1 MNNERHNILY
11 CCCIPLVNEN
21 KRIQKLKPFLLA
33 SLLILA
39 IVICLDFFLFD
50 TYIYIYI
57 SFSIFPIFILIVK
70 RFYFMYTINIIYFI
84 FLIFPKIINDIGNYF
99 QLEILTSATIIIIC
113 LKIFCLILL
122 ILVQYFFFIYYKE
135 LKYQFIIQRPNQKH
149 INTDDSEKEKFINNG
164 QTKLSNIITENDDLY
179 QNNKI

>member
-1 MNNERHNILY
+1 
-11 CCCIPLVNEN
+11 
-21 KRIQKLKPFLLA
+21 
-33 SLLILA
+33 
-39 IVICLDFFLFD
+39 
-50 TYIYIYI
+50 
-57 SFSIFPIFILIVK
+57 
-70 RFYFMYTINIIYFI
+70 MYTINIIYFI